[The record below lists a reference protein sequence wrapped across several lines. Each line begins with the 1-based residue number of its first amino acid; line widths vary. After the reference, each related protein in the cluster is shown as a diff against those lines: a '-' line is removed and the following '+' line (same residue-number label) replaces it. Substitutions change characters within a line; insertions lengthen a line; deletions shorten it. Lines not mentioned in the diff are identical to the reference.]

1 MRFALPLVLAAL
13 LAGCGLWGGGDAAL
27 KVAVADDPALARTL
41 AAEAS
46 SASLIRRD
54 ANGAVVPG
62 LASSWR
68 FLDEG
73 RTLIMRLKPERWPGS
88 DDSAGRE
95 LTARDV
101 LASLRQDRAQLPAGL
116 VVRAPIARVVEMRLP
131 RAEPLLLEQLAVSDL
146 AISRG
151 RQPFPGAYRSQRE
164 GRDWLLSWRDEGE
177 TPTGAARLQIGS
189 QPAGN
194 AIVAFRA
201 GTLDVVLGNGLA
213 NVLEARGAG
222 AAALRL
228 EANWGMTGLL
238 LGRRGAL
245 ADVRV
250 RRALALTAPRAAIAD
265 ALALAVL
272 QPQSRLVPGLPALP
286 PLPPATAMAEARK
299 LLEQAGQGIGQ
310 GGAQRLRLQ
319 LLLPEGAAAGRI
331 ADALATA
338 WAPLGVDVVPVN
350 KPEMQR
356 RRLLGRPV
364 PLADVD
370 MALVEWATPLPD
382 AALFLARLRCGRRL
396 ACTPA
401 ADALLAQANATSD
414 LAKRQTLLAE
424 AESRWRED
432 AQLVPLA
439 NPIGWALVKT
449 DVDGFQA
456 NSAGVHPLW
465 PLRRRG

>member
-1 MRFALPLVLAAL
+1 
-13 LAGCGLWGGGDAAL
+13 
-27 KVAVADDPALARTL
+27 
-41 AAEAS
+41 
-46 SASLIRRD
+46 
-54 ANGAVVPG
+54 
-62 LASSWR
+62 
-68 FLDEG
+68 
-73 RTLIMRLKPERWPGS
+73 
-88 DDSAGRE
+88 
-95 LTARDV
+95 
-101 LASLRQDRAQLPAGL
+101 
-116 VVRAPIARVVEMRLP
+116 
-131 RAEPLLLEQLAVSDL
+131 
-146 AISRG
+146 
-151 RQPFPGAYRSQRE
+151 
-164 GRDWLLSWRDEGE
+164 
-177 TPTGAARLQIGS
+177 
-189 QPAGN
+189 
-194 AIVAFRA
+194 
-201 GTLDVVLGNGLA
+201 
-213 NVLEARGAG
+213 
-222 AAALRL
+222 RL

-272 QPQSRLVPGLPALP
+272 QPQSRLVPGLPPLP
-286 PLPPATAMAEARK
+286 PLPQPMALAEARK
-299 LLEQAGQGIGQ
+299 LLQQAGK
-310 GGAQRLRLQ
+310 GGPQRLRLQ
-319 LLLPEGAAAGRI
+319 VLLPEGAAAGRI

-338 WAPLGVDVVPVN
+338 WAPLGVDVVPVS
-350 KPEMQR
+350 KREAQR
-356 RRLLGRPV
+356 RRLLARSE

-382 AALFLARLRCGRRL
+382 AALFLARLRCGHRL
-396 ACTPA
+396 ACTQA

-414 LAKRQTLLAE
+414 LAKRQSLLAE